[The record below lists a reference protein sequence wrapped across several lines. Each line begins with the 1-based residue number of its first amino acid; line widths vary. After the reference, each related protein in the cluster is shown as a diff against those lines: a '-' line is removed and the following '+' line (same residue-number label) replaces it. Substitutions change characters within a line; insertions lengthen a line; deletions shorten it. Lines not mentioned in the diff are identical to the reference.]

1 MDRAGQCK
9 YIKGKFLS
17 VYGVLYSNVQLQD
30 LYVSGFFLVS
40 KSLNA
45 GWVGG

>member
-1 MDRAGQCK
+1 MDRAGHCK
-9 YIKGKFLS
+9 YIKGKFFS
-17 VYGVLYSNVQLQD
+17 VYEVLYSNVQLQG
-30 LYVSGFFLVS
+30 LYVSVFFLVS